1 MKPHKIV
8 ISIWTVVSHETTG
21 VNETYTVVL
30 DKHKDQLAWRHV
42 FFSHRLIEL
51 EFPLQVRPSSSEQM
65 TSHLSVTW
73 FMALNWNPRKKV
85 LPKRTFQSYE
95 GSPLQSLKHI
105 RSHEHKICCEVS
117 EQEPIS
123 WPFDVRHDE
132 TRCILVH
139 SFDANQMSCNVN
151 KTHHM
156 T

>member
-1 MKPHKIV
+1 MDCRESWDYRCKRNLH
-8 ISIWTVVSHETTG
+8 SGSRQTQ
-21 VNETYTVVL
+21 
-30 DKHKDQLAWRHV
+30 DQLAWRHV

-51 EFPLQVRPSSSEQM
+51 EFPLQVRPSSSEQK